1 MGKRR
6 LQKGNWPRDRPEIT
20 SRCISITRVGSSS
33 SPPPAS
39 RERAHALSLS
49 LSVCPSVCLSSA
61 YPRPGGFPFE
71 GRLSS
76 TIAIS
81 SCDLS
86 DPLRP
91 PSSPHGTGLSS
102 FVSQY
107 TSLLISPGT
116 NYAIISRCIGA
127 EVDIEFINSLRRPHV
142 RFAHLP
148 FPSPSIS
155 TLEIVARSNPNGP
168 AY

>member
-6 LQKGNWPRDRPEIT
+6 LQKGNWSRDRPEIT

-39 RERAHALSLS
+39 RERARSLS

-127 EVDIEFINSLRRPHV
+127 EVDIEFINSLRRP
-142 RFAHLP
+142 RTFRAPSLP
-148 FPSPSIS
+148 VTVDID
-155 TLEIVARSNPNGP
+155 ARDCCSVQSERPRLLN
-168 AY
+168 